1 MAVKLS
7 IPDLTKA
14 WQILLKG
21 HGEVQY
27 SSVPL
32 EAAEMVLVRLAHAA
46 DLPNPAELITR
57 IEGAGDSHGGQK
69 LLADAEPAE
78 DGVADTRR
86 RAPTETASEENS
98 IVKECPDSFDGV
110 VKLFSERGEMRL
122 YACLQ
127 DHVRLVSFSV
137 CLLYTS
143 DAADE

>member
-1 MAVKLS
+1 MPWSEEKFIVTDADPLVVLEDLLRVVHWLTNLKLATNTDAVEELPEVEFERGKEAAVKLS
-7 IPDLTKA
+7 VPDLTKA

-57 IEGAGDSHGGQK
+57 IEG
-69 LLADAEPAE
+69 
-78 DGVADTRR
+78 
-86 RAPTETASEENS
+86 
-98 IVKECPDSFDGV
+98 
-110 VKLFSERGEMRL
+110 
-122 YACLQ
+122 
-127 DHVRLVSFSV
+127 

-143 DAADE
+143 PSPRDS